1 MREVLAVRT
10 LCFVLTAAVV
20 AAGAGADSLFTA
32 DVEEEGSLVSNKKER
47 LEIGEIITVLVEE
60 KITAST
66 QANTDTKK
74 ESDIEAISE
83 ATTNAVLLEERPN
96 GFELIPQEQLPN
108 WAIEAENEHRT
119 AGKTNRSNS
128 LVTTLSCTVTRVH
141 ENGNV
146 EISGSKR
153 VTVNREDSTLL
164 LTGTIRPRDVTA
176 ANTIRSSQLADA
188 VVELRGAGPLWNNQ
202 RRGILT
208 KILDWF
214 SPF

>member
-10 LCFVLTAAVV
+10 LCFAAMAVV
-20 AAGAGADSLFTA
+20 LAVSAGADSLFTS
-32 DVEEEGSLVSNKKER
+32 DVEEEGSLVSNKKEK
-47 LEIGEIITVLVEE
+47 LEVGEIITVLVEE
-60 KITAST
+60 KVTAST

-74 ESDIEAISE
+74 ESDIEAISD
-83 ATTNAVLLEERPN
+83 ATKNAFLLEQRPN
-96 GFELIPQEQLPN
+96 GFELIPEEQLPN

-141 ENGNV
+141 KNGNV
-146 EISGSKR
+146 EVSGSKR

-164 LTGTIRPRDVTA
+164 VTGTIRPRDVTA

-188 VVELRGAGPLWNNQ
+188 IIELRGAGPLWNNQ

-208 KILDWF
+208 KVLDWF

>member
-1 MREVLAVRT
+1 MRRMRTVSRLLLAGMTVLLAFGVQ
-10 LCFVLTAAVV
+10 
-20 AAGAGADSLFTA
+20 ADSLFTPE
-32 DVEEEGSLVSNKKER
+32 VEEEGSLASNKKEK
-47 LEIGEIITVLVEE
+47 LEVGEIVTVLVEE
-60 KITAST
+60 KVTAST

-83 ATTNAVLLEERPN
+83 ASKNAFLLSERPN
-96 GFELIPQEQLPN
+96 GFELIPEEQLPN

-119 AGKTNRSNS
+119 AGSTNRSNS
-128 LVTTLSCTVTRVH
+128 LVTTLSCTVTRVL

-146 EISGSKR
+146 VIAGSKR
-153 VTVNREDSTLL
+153 VTVNREDSTLSV
-164 LTGTIRPRDVTA
+164 TGTLRPRDVTA

-188 VVELRGAGPLWNNQ
+188 IVELRGAGPLWNNQ